1 MRLIDITSTDSDLN
15 EAPAGFF
22 KQGLKKIGAKAAA
35 KVGMK
40 GTAASL
46 AQQVDTG
53 ASANQLKVD
62 LQGYLGGIGGSLK
75 KLDATELKAF
85 LASKKMPTNSV
96 PASGIVPPKELDNI
110 LLKTLQQ
117 SKKVTGAPAVGAKQD
132 PSAIGS
138 GTAPAGGGQA
148 QGGSQA
154 PQAQGGQAQGGQAPA
169 QGGGQAP
176 APNDANNDG
185 KDDTTGKVIP
195 MKKPGAAPAAGGQAS
210 AGIPDAVQ
218 TQLDA
223 LTPTEK
229 KALAG
234 II

>member
-148 QGGSQA
+148 QGG
-154 PQAQGGQAQGGQAPA
+154 APA
-169 QGGGQAP
+169 QSGGQAP

-210 AGIPDAVQ
+210 AGIPDALQ

-234 II
+234 LI

>member
-138 GTAPAGGGQA
+138 GTAPAGAGQA
-148 QGGSQA
+148 QGG
-154 PQAQGGQAQGGQAPA
+154 APA
-169 QGGGQAP
+169 QSGGQAP

-210 AGIPDAVQ
+210 AGIPDALQ

-234 II
+234 LI

>member
-154 PQAQGGQAQGGQAPA
+154 PQAQGGQAPA